1 MKTADLRLVDAIY
14 GKGVIA
20 SNVFRAGERIL
31 EFFGPRLH
39 KDELPT
45 ISSFEDD
52 RYLQVGPTEYI
63 GESNGLDDFINHSCD
78 PNCKVVI
85 TSDKVFLEAIVD
97 IEIGDEITFDYSTT
111 MAEDDWELDC
121 LCDQPQCRGRVR
133 DFKTLPGHIKEKYI
147 KLGAVPDFV
156 MSLESLG

>member
-1 MKTADLRLVDAIY
+1 MKTVGLKLVNAIY

-20 SNVFRAGERIL
+20 NKVFRVGERIL
-31 EFFGPRLH
+31 EFSGPRLH

-63 GESNGLDDFINHSCD
+63 GESNGLDDYVNHSCD

-85 TSDKVFLEAIVD
+85 TSDGVFLEAIVD

-121 LCDQPQCRGRVR
+121 LCGKPQCRGRIR
-133 DFKTLPGHIKEKYI
+133 DFRTLLEAVKNRYI
-147 KLGAVPDFV
+147 ELGAVPDFILREEI
-156 MSLESLG
+156 S